1 MKITD
6 EQKKIL
12 DDFICERLSA
22 DVSNEALIDAFVS
35 KRGSSLVN
43 YFKQFGLREEQDGKT
58 AYYVIKTRQNEMLM
72 FFSMKCGALFDALL
86 DENEVLKD
94 CQRLTILLQAMEN
107 ADGTEFKAD
116 EVNEILTKY
125 QISDKISPEDIM
137 NIATKKKWK
146 KQLLMHLSNDRRTD
160 ENNKILRVLST
171 HSAIELVHFCTNDN
185 MKSKWNTY
193 HMGHPMGETLF
204 WKFIAPKFFEAQS
217 IVGCEYAF
225 LFAADLSEEGSLV
238 NYYDVSLKFQKRLDV
253 GVNKPFYDFC
263 CVFMCQD
270 VNEMRKNRQLFF
282 DNFNIDEDDIIA

>member
-116 EVNEILTKY
+116 EMNKILTKY

-137 NIATKKKWK
+137 NIAAKKKWK
-146 KQLLMHLSNDRRTD
+146 KELLMYLSSDRQTD

-171 HSAIELVHFCTNDN
+171 HSYF
-185 MKSKWNTY
+185 
-193 HMGHPMGETLF
+193 
-204 WKFIAPKFFEAQS
+204 
-217 IVGCEYAF
+217 
-225 LFAADLSEEGSLV
+225 GSL
-238 NYYDVSLKFQKRLDV
+238 
-253 GVNKPFYDFC
+253 
-263 CVFMCQD
+263 
-270 VNEMRKNRQLFF
+270 
-282 DNFNIDEDDIIA
+282 